1 MIGYHKD
8 PNLKESSVKSRFTV
22 LVLVDQKLRICLQ
35 SEPSFTESFFF
46 LFWPEKHFKSMIS
59 FNFYSRFKK

>member
-46 LFWPEKHFKSMIS
+46 FVLARKAFQIHDLI
-59 FNFYSRFKK
+59 